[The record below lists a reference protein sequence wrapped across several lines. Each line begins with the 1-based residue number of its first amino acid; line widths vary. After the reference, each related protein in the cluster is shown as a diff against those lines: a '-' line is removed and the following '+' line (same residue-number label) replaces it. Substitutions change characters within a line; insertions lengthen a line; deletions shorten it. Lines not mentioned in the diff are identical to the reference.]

1 MSSTGTIGERFI
13 RAVVTG
19 DTEGARKLLAPD
31 IHFRA
36 LTPAGLP
43 EAENRDDVIATFAKW
58 FSPHAVDEI
67 VSVDDD
73 DLFGRNRVGY
83 RIRWHG
89 DGGGQFLTEQ
99 QAYYDV
105 HAEQITWL
113 HLICSGDRPI

>member
-1 MSSTGTIGERFI
+1 MSSTMTIGEQFI
-13 RAVVTG
+13 RAIVTG
-19 DTEGARKLLAPD
+19 DTEAARNLLAPD

-58 FSPHAVDEI
+58 FSPDAVDEI
-67 VSVDDD
+67 ASVDDE
-73 DLFGRNRVGY
+73 DLFGRNRLGY

-89 DGGGQFLTEQ
+89 DGRRFLTEQ

-105 HAEQITWL
+105 HADQITWL
-113 HLICSGDRPI
+113 HLICSGDRPT